1 MSNKTRPILFN
12 TPMVCALGVGDKTV
26 TRRPVTGKA
35 LATIHALLGGGFPIE
50 ELGQGPVSNGTF
62 TVWDKRRDRM
72 EEPYEGFFMAA
83 PYGVDGDTLWVRET
97 WAHHIHAMGA
107 ASDRD
112 GPFTY
117 PATDWAA
124 SWRLGDKWKPNIHMP
139 KEACRLFFTVK
150 SVRIEYLT
158 AITPEEVAKEGM
170 ATITKDGGRTY
181 KHGLPDMDGLPGTDN
196 TGWAWADWHV
206 DPVEAFKRLWL
217 MTGGVWDSE
226 QLVWRYEL
234 EACAAP
240 QGWPSPAGQKAQVRN
255 AATACLDSNGGT
267 Q

>member
-1 MSNKTRPILFN
+1 MNREPKPALFN
-12 TPMVCALGVGDKTV
+12 TPMVFALGVGDKTV
-26 TRRPVTGKA
+26 TRRPVKGKA
-35 LATIHALLGGGFPIE
+35 LDTIYRLLGGGFPIE
-50 ELGQGPVSNGTF
+50 QLGQGVMTDHTF
-62 TVWDKRRDRM
+62 VVWDKRRDRLD
-72 EEPYEGFFMAA
+72 ESHESFAA
-83 PYGVDGDTLWVRET
+83 PTPFGTDGGIVWVRET
-97 WAHHIHAMGA
+97 HAHHIHAVSA
-107 ASDRD
+107 ATDRE

-117 PATDWAA
+117 LATDWAA
-124 SWRLGDKWKPNIHMP
+124 RWRLGDKWTPNIHMP

-170 ATITKDGGRTY
+170 ATITKDGATY
-181 KHGLPDMDGLPGTDN
+181 KHGLPDIDGLPGTDN
-196 TGWAWADWHV
+196 IGWAWADWEA

-217 MTGGVWDSE
+217 TTGGEWNAE

-240 QGWPSPAGQKAQVRN
+240 PGWPTPGGQKSQVRN
-255 AATACLDSNGGT
+255 AATALLDSNGGI